1 MSLQWLLVE
10 KCACSITSTWVKP
23 EENPGDVTGVTAT
36 LRRECWN
43 GGGYMT
49 TVGGGV
55 TGMTCDLQATVVNK
69 QDLADIWFESL

>member
-1 MSLQWLLVE
+1 MMKV
-10 KCACSITSTWVKP
+10 
-23 EENPGDVTGVTAT
+23 GDINGVTADRVLEWWRLCDDGRRRRTGVTVM